1 MNPWPTWKPRTTK
14 ATGSKMNKRVIPAL
28 LMALLFAWSLSA
40 AAERPET
47 GEAQA
52 TPRLIQCDYT
62 ISGGMEDAAFSMTLK
77 RGQETDVLTVR
88 RGRGFWAALLG
99 TRRYEASPGALSD
112 LEALLAPS
120 HPEAWSALPWS
131 DLIAL
136 DAPLRTIWAYYD
148 DGSCYSISDNREL
161 PEESPWLFQQ
171 VYAFLDGLAAGDA
184 KR

>member
-1 MNPWPTWKPRTTK
+1 
-14 ATGSKMNKRVIPAL
+14 MNKRVIPAL

-40 AAERPET
+40 AAEGPGT
-47 GEAQA
+47 EAPPA
-52 TPRLIQCDYT
+52 PPRLIQCDYT

-77 RGQETDVLTVR
+77 RGQETDVLIVR

-148 DGSCYSISDNREL
+148 DGSCYSISDDREL

-171 VYAFLDGLAAGDA
+171 VYAFLNSFTVRDA
-184 KR
+184 QR